1 MSISNSYTAGQG
13 MRRRDRRGEATPA
26 GRIRAHSAADAMST
40 PFDPRK
46 LRALVFDVFGTVVD
60 WRTSIVREGQLLSAA
75 KGLQVDWPAF
85 ADAWRAGYAPAMD
98 ATRGSGATWAD
109 IDALHRQILDGLI
122 PRFGLQGLSEAE
134 RAELNRVWHRLMPW
148 PDAVGGLNR
157 LKARL
162 PISTLSN
169 GNVSLLVDMARHAGL
184 PWDCVLSAELIQRYK
199 PDPAVYLMAA
209 RLLGCAPGELMLV
222 AAHPSDLRGA
232 QACGLRTAYV
242 HRALEFGPDA
252 PPRPARPEGF
262 DVLAAD
268 FIDLAR
274 QLGA

>member
-1 MSISNSYTAGQG
+1 
-13 MRRRDRRGEATPA
+13 
-26 GRIRAHSAADAMST
+26 MST
-40 PFDPRK
+40 PFDQRR

-60 WRTSIVREGQLLSAA
+60 WRGSIIREGRLLSAA

-98 ATRGSGATWAD
+98 GTRAAGAAWAD
-109 IDALHRQILDGLI
+109 IDTLHRQILDTLA
-122 PRFGLQGLSEAE
+122 PRFGLQSLGEAGLAD
-134 RAELNRVWHRLMPW
+134 LNRVWHRLAPW

-157 LKARL
+157 LKTRY
-162 PISTLSN
+162 PVSTLSN
-169 GNVSLLVDMARHAGL
+169 GNVSLLVAMARNAGL
-184 PWDCVLSAELIQRYK
+184 PWDCVLSGQMVQRYK
-199 PDPAVYLMAA
+199 PDPEVYLMAA
-209 RLLGCAPGELMLV
+209 RLLGVAPGELMLV

-262 DVLAAD
+262 DLLAAD

-274 QLGA
+274 QLVT

>member
-1 MSISNSYTAGQG
+1 MH
-13 MRRRDRRGEATPA
+13 P
-26 GRIRAHSAADAMST
+26 
-40 PFDPRK
+40 PFDLRE

-60 WRTSIVREGQLLSAA
+60 WRSSIVREGQLLSAA

-98 ATRGSGATWAD
+98 RTRGAGQAWAD
-109 IDALHRQILDGLI
+109 IDTLHRQILDGLL
-122 PRFGLQGLSEAE
+122 PRFGLQSLSEDE
-134 RAELNRVWHRLMPW
+134 LVQLNRVWHRLLPW
-148 PDAVGGLNR
+148 PDTVGGLNR
-157 LKARL
+157 LRARY

-184 PWDCVLSAELIQRYK
+184 PWDCVLSGELIHKYK
-199 PDPAVYLMAA
+199 PDPEVYLMAA
-209 RLLGCAPGELMLV
+209 RLLGVAPQQLM
-222 AAHPSDLRGA
+222 LRGA

-262 DVLAAD
+262 DLLAGD
-268 FIDLAR
+268 FLDLAQ